1 MKKSGFTMIE
11 LVFVIV
17 IIGVLSAIA
26 LPRLSVSRDDALI
39 SRASDT
45 IQSVRLAIVNYK
57 NRMLVQGKTGSG
69 LYYADLGSNFDNVI
83 KGSLPGKDSWSNPSK
98 NVYKYKIS
106 DSRSLTFTYKPAD
119 GSITCSGD
127 ATVCST
133 YF

>member
-17 IIGVLSAIA
+17 IIGILSAIA
-26 LPRLSVSRDDALI
+26 LPRLSVSRDDAAI
-39 SRASDT
+39 SRAADT

-57 NRMLVQGKTGSG
+57 NRMLVQGKTGSD
-69 LYYADLGSNFDNVI
+69 LYYSSLGSDFSNVL
-83 KGSLPGKDSWSNPSK
+83 KGSLPGKSSWSLISD

-106 DSRSLTFTYKPAD
+106 DSKSLTFTYDPND
-119 GSITCSGD
+119 GSITCDGD
-127 ATVCST
+127 ATICEN